1 MLSIKKILFPT
12 DFSACA
18 EQAFSQ
24 AAYLAERYD
33 AVLHVLHVAEPSLVL
48 PPLDL
53 TEADIAADLHLPQ
66 PAALPKKQRGGA
78 GSLLNVEVPPVDG
91 SVERAIL
98 AYAAQ
103 EDVDLIVMGTHG
115 RRAID
120 RLLLGSVA
128 GKVVR
133 LAECPVFTVGFEA
146 ASWQEGVARRI
157 LAPVDFSEHARLAVA
172 YAKGLAATYGA
183 HLDLLHVI
191 EETALTAAYGMEPVV
206 VQVPDVQGPAREALE
221 RLMQE
226 VGGPET
232 PYTVHISVGQPAHE
246 IADFAERQGIDLIVI
261 ATHGLTGIKR
271 LLLGSVAEHV
281 VHRAPCPV
289 FTVKGFGKRL
299 PVVPAAEAVKESSFS
314 IDPPVIS

>member
-12 DFSACA
+12 DYSACA

-33 AVLHVLHVAEPSLVL
+33 AALHVLHVAQPSLIL

-53 TEADIAADLHLPQ
+53 TEADIAEALHLPL
-66 PAALPKKQRGGA
+66 PAPPVPEAQQA
-78 GSLLNVEVPPVDG
+78 GEVSLLNVEVPPIKG

-103 EDVDLIVMGTHG
+103 EDIDLIVMGTHG
-115 RRAID
+115 GRALD

-146 ASWQEGVARRI
+146 ASWEQGRARRI

-172 YAKGLAATYGA
+172 YAKDLAATYGA

-191 EETALTAAYGMEPVV
+191 EETAMTAAHGMEPIVV
-206 VQVPDVQGPAREALE
+206 RVPDVEVQARQALE
-221 RLMQE
+221 RLAQE
-226 VGGPET
+226 AGGPET
-232 PYTVHISVGQPAHE
+232 PYTVHVTVGHPAHE
-246 IADFAERQGIDLIVI
+246 IAAFAERHRTDLIVI

-271 LLLGSVAEHV
+271 LLLGSVAERV

-299 PVVPAAEAVKESSFS
+299 PTTWAAAEAAEAPSL
-314 IDPPVIS
+314 

>member
-1 MLSIKKILFPT
+1 M
-12 DFSACA
+12 
-18 EQAFSQ
+18 
-24 AAYLAERYD
+24 
-33 AVLHVLHVAEPSLVL
+33 LHVAEPSLVL

-66 PAALPKKQRGGA
+66 PEPAALPKKQRAGA
-78 GSLLNVEVPPVDG
+78 GTLLNVEVPPLDG

-103 EDVDLIVMGTHG
+103 EAVDLIVMGTHG
-115 RRAID
+115 RRALD

-128 GKVVR
+128 AKVVR

-146 ASWQEGVARRI
+146 ASWEKGAARRI
-157 LAPVDFSEHARLAVA
+157 LVPVDFSDHARLALA
-172 YAKGLAATYGA
+172 YARDLAAMYGA

-206 VQVPDVQGPAREALE
+206 AQIPDVEGPARKALE
-221 RLMQE
+221 RLVQD
-226 VGGPET
+226 VGGPEV
-232 PYTVHISVGQPAHE
+232 PYTVHVTVGHPAYE
-246 IADFAERQGIDLIVI
+246 IAEFAERQRIDLIVI

-289 FTVKGFGKRL
+289 FTVKGFGERG
-299 PVVPAAEAVKESSFS
+299 PAVPAAAEAIETPSF
-314 IDPPVIS
+314 

>member
-48 PPLDL
+48 PPLGL
-53 TEADIAADLHLPQ
+53 TEADIAADLHLPL
-66 PAALPKKQRGGA
+66 PEALPKKQRGGA
-78 GSLLNVEVPPVDG
+78 GTLLNIEIPPLEG
-91 SVERAIL
+91 SVARAIL

-128 GKVVR
+128 AKVVR

-146 ASWQEGVARRI
+146 ALWEQGEARRI
-157 LAPVDFSEHARLAVA
+157 LVPVDFSEHARLALA
-172 YAKGLAATYGA
+172 CAKDLAAMYGA

-191 EETALTAAYGMEPVV
+191 EETVLTAAYGMEPVV
-206 VQVPDVQGPAREALE
+206 VQSPDVEGAARGALE
-221 RLMQE
+221 RLAQE
-226 VGGPET
+226 VGSPEV
-232 PYTVHISVGQPAHE
+232 PHTVHVTVGHPAYE
-246 IADFAERQGIDLIVI
+246 IAGFAERQRTDLIVI

-289 FTVKGFGKRL
+289 FTVKGFSTR
-299 PVVPAAEAVKESSFS
+299 VPAVTAAAEALEAPSF
-314 IDPPVIS
+314 

>member
-12 DFSACA
+12 DYSACA

-33 AVLHVLHVAEPSLVL
+33 ADLHVLHVAEPSLVL

-53 TEADIAADLHLPQ
+53 SEADIAADLHLPQ
-66 PAALPKKQRGGA
+66 PAALPKKQRGGE
-78 GSLLNVEVPPVDG
+78 GMLLNVEVPPIDG

-115 RRAID
+115 RRALD

-128 GKVVR
+128 AKVVR

-146 ASWQEGVARRI
+146 ASWAQGAARRI
-157 LAPVDFSEHARLAVA
+157 LVPVDFSDHARLALA
-172 YAKGLAATYGA
+172 YARDLAALYGA
-183 HLDLLHVI
+183 HVDLLHVI

-206 VQVPDVQGPAREALE
+206 VQIPNVEAPAREGLE
-221 RLMQE
+221 RLAGE
-226 VGGPET
+226 VGGPEM
-232 PYTVHISVGQPAHE
+232 PCTVHVGVGHPAHE
-246 IADFAERQGIDLIVI
+246 IVEFAERQGSDLIVI

-281 VHRAPCPV
+281 VHRAQCPV

-299 PVVPAAEAVKESSFS
+299 PAVPAAVETVEASSF
-314 IDPPVIS
+314 